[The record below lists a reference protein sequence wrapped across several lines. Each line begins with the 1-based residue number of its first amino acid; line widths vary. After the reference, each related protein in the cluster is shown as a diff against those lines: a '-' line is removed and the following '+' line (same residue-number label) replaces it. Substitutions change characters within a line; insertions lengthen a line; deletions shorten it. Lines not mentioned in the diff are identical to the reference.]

1 MFKHFIPFAH
11 AQSIYEVPVDF
22 YLNNGVKLLL
32 IDLDNTLDSYR
43 LYEPTER
50 AVNMINEIKKTGIV
64 PIIVSN
70 NREKRVKEYAD
81 GAGVECIYSAHK
93 PFSRRIRNF
102 LKEKGVSATEVMLV
116 GDQLMTDVLA
126 ARGAHIRVLLTEKIV
141 KEDQWTTHINRL
153 MDRPIRKHLNKK
165 GKLPDWRT
173 KYGQI

>member
-1 MFKHFIPFAH
+1 MFKRFIPFAH
-11 AQSIYEVPVDF
+11 AQSVYEVPFEF

-32 IDLDNTLDSYR
+32 IDLDNTLDSYK
-43 LYEPTER
+43 LFEPTDR
-50 AVNMINEIKKTGIV
+50 AKEKVTEIKKSGIV
-64 PIIVSN
+64 PVIVSN
-70 NREKRVKEYAD
+70 NRERRVKKYAD
-81 GAGVECIYSAHK
+81 AAGVECIYSAHK

-102 LKEKGVSATEVMLV
+102 LREKGVSATEVMLV

-153 MDRPIRKHLNKK
+153 FDRPIRKHLKKK
-165 GKLPDWRT
+165 GKLPDWRD

>member
-1 MFKHFIPFAH
+1 MFKRFIPFAH
-11 AQSIYEVPVDF
+11 AQSVYEVPVEF

-32 IDLDNTLDSYR
+32 IDLDNTLDSYK
-43 LYEPTER
+43 LFEPTDR
-50 AVNMINEIKKTGIV
+50 AKEKVTEIKNSGIV
-64 PIIVSN
+64 PVIVSN
-70 NREKRVKEYAD
+70 NRERRVNKYAD
-81 GAGVECIYSAHK
+81 AAGVECIYSAHK

-102 LKEKGVSATEVMLV
+102 LREKGVSATEVMLV

-153 MDRPIRKHLNKK
+153 FDRPIRKYLKKK
-165 GKLPDWRT
+165 GKLPDWRD

>member
-1 MFKHFIPFAH
+1 MFKRFIPFAH

-32 IDLDNTLDSYR
+32 IDLDNTLDSYK
-43 LYEPTER
+43 LFEPTER
-50 AVNMINEIKKTGIV
+50 ALKQVEEIKKSGIV

-70 NREKRVKEYAD
+70 NRVKRVKRYAD
-81 GAGVECIYSAHK
+81 AAGVECIYSAHK
-93 PFSRRIRNF
+93 PFSRRIKNF

-153 MDRPIRKHLNKK
+153 FDRPIRKHLKKK
-165 GKLPDWRT
+165 GKVPDWRT